1 MGLNENFCKKRKNKF
16 AFCVKMSTLALSY
29 RALRFEILHF
39 GKIPFALGIFF
50 YFALREFLKKFS
62 KNKALFLL
70 RKGAFT
76 KRKKRK
82 CDTANYNPNG

>member
-1 MGLNENFCKKRKNKF
+1 MGLDENFCKKRKNKF

-39 GKIPFALGIFF
+39 GKIPSLWESFLFCFEGIS
-50 YFALREFLKKFS
+50 ENFL

-82 CDTANYNPNG
+82 CDTANYNPKG

>member
-1 MGLNENFCKKRKNKF
+1 MKIFAKIEKIICFLRENEYTGFILSRFALWDF
-16 AFCVKMSTLALSY
+16 AFWKDSFCFGNLFLFC
-29 RALRFEILHF
+29 FEGISEKIL
-39 GKIPFALGIFF
+39 
-50 YFALREFLKKFS
+50 

>member
-39 GKIPFALGIFF
+39 GKIPSGNLF
-50 YFALREFLKKFS
+50 FALREFLKKFS
-62 KNKALFLL
+62 KIKPSFFYEMGLFQS
-70 RKGAFT
+70 T
-76 KRKKRK
+76 EEKKV
-82 CDTANYNPNG
+82 